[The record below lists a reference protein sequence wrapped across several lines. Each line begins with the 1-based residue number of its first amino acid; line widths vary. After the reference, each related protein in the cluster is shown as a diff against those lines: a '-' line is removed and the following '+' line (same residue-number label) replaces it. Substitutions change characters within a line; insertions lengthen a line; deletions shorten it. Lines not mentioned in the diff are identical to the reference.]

1 MEYKNL
7 LEVQNTT
14 KGQLILI
21 RDTYSQD
28 DIIEYMSCRWE
39 YKFNYGKLTEKDLHK
54 FHSECDILKVDSFE
68 VTSNMND
75 YGLI

>member
-1 MEYKNL
+1 MKYKNL
-7 LEVQNTT
+7 LEVQNPT
-14 KGQLILI
+14 KGQLMLI
-21 RDTYSQD
+21 KDTYSQD

-39 YKFNYGKLTEKDLHK
+39 YKFNYGKLTKKDLQK
-54 FHSECDILKVDSFE
+54 FHSECNILNIDSFE

>member
-7 LEVQNTT
+7 LEVQNPT

-28 DIIEYMSCRWE
+28 EIIEYMSLSQ
-39 YKFNYGKLTEKDLHK
+39 N
-54 FHSECDILKVDSFE
+54 S
-68 VTSNMND
+68 
-75 YGLI
+75 